1 MPKDNYVVREKYEGL
16 EEVDGQL
23 VPKRGQ
29 VKPEDLVTTA
39 PESEEAVKNGGGDEE
54 PRPRRRRRTVE
65 ED

>member
-29 VKPEDLVTTA
+29 VKPEDLVTTE
-39 PESEEAVKNGGGDEE
+39 PESEEAVKNISKEIKDKYNK
-54 PRPRRRRRTVE
+54 PLLFWK
-65 ED
+65 